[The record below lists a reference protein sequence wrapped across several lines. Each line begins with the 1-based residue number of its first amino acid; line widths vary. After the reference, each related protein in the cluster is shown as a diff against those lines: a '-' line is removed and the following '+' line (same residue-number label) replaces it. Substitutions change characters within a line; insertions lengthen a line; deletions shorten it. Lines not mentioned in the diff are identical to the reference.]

1 MAAALALAGSFL
13 VAVPAA
19 AENSG
24 VIGPGSEEPK
34 EGSRQ
39 QPNTGVGT
47 GPGDSREE
55 SPPIDEGTGPGGEEQ
70 PGRSDAIGDLQPEG
84 PIGPVG
90 STGVPTYEAVW
101 MPGETIPTAVTIL
114 ADDTNVELVTLG
126 TEDRSLFAALVVIDN
141 HEAPTEYRFEN
152 AVPDGHTAKAHPDG
166 SVSFVD
172 IDGNESGGI
181 AAPWALDAN
190 GEEVPTRYIL
200 DGTTLI
206 QIVDHEGAAYPVVAD
221 PAWVVAA
228 VVVVRIVA
236 PAASTVVAACA
247 RAYCGHIAT
256 TTGSALYSAV
266 KPSGGSGGNS
276 PTNTCNMRNRTG
288 C

>member
-1 MAAALALAGSFL
+1 MT
-13 VAVPAA
+13 VPAA

-24 VIGPGSEEPK
+24 VIGPGSGELK
-34 EGSRQ
+34 DDSRP
-39 QPNTGVGT
+39 QPNTGAGT
-47 GPGDSREE
+47 GPGESREE

-70 PGRSDAIGDLQPEG
+70 PSHNDAVGDLQPEG

-114 ADDTNVELVTLG
+114 ADDANVELVTLG

-141 HEAPTEYRFEN
+141 HEAPAEYRFEN

-172 IDGNESGGI
+172 IDGTESGGI

-228 VVVVRIVA
+228 VLVVRIVA
-236 PAASTVVAACA
+236 PTVSTVAAACA
-247 RAYCGHIAT
+247 RAYCGHIAA
-256 TTGSALYSAV
+256 TTGSALYDAV
-266 KPSGGSGGNS
+266 KPSGGSGGGR